1 MRKLSGVRTRRS
13 AWRLANCEQYVDRY
27 AMKMRPGKLLSVRG
41 AVSGKETSLELIN
54 DILDL
59 SKIEAGQLEANLEE
73 VDLRK
78 TVDVCLRMTQ
88 DQAVEAGLAVGFKSV
103 DDVPVIRS
111 NARMLRQVILNLLSN
126 AIKFTPGGG
135 QINLGIELDEATGSV
150 ALLVKDTG
158 IGIAQAD
165 IARVMR
171 PFEQVESAQSE
182 LHRGTGLG
190 LPMAKSLR
198 NLSTT
203 LRHRRFLFTDS
214 FLLLW
219 KWRVG

>member
-1 MRKLSGVRTRRS
+1 
-13 AWRLANCEQYVDRY
+13 
-27 AMKMRPGKLLSVRG
+27 
-41 AVSGKETSLELIN
+41 
-54 DILDL
+54 
-59 SKIEAGQLEANLEE
+59 
-73 VDLRK
+73 
-78 TVDVCLRMTQ
+78 MTQ

-135 QINLGIELDEATGSV
+135 QIDLGIELDEATGSV

-190 LPMAKSLR
+190 LPMAKSLVELLGGEFKIASDIDAGTTVRVLLPVDR
-198 NLSTT
+198 NDIGGAGS
-203 LRHRRFLFTDS
+203 
-214 FLLLW
+214 
-219 KWRVG
+219 